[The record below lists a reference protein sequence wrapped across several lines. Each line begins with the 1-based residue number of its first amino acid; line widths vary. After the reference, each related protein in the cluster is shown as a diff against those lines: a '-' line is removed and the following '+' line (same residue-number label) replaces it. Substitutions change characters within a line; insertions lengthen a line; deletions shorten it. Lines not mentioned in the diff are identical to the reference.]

1 MNPDCGCADM
11 STILDA
17 LRRAEAERGRGAVP
31 GLHAQSL
38 HTGGLAAGA
47 AGEGAARWRLPLLA
61 AAAGLAVLGAAVW
74 WLQPSLR
81 APGAGDSGT
90 SAAAPAVVG
99 ARSVPAPAPATTEPS
114 PALLPAVPA
123 VPTVAMPPAP
133 PPPVATAAA
142 AATDTLST
150 APVSTPV
157 PAPTTTARSPSPAT
171 PTGPSVPAP
180 SAAPSQASLP
190 APVPLAALTPD
201 QRRQWPPLNIGGSV
215 YSDNAASRFVIAN
228 GQIVREGEAAAP
240 GVTVERIGPRGAVLR
255 WGQLRVEVPL

>member
-1 MNPDCGCADM
+1 M

-31 GLHAQSL
+31 GLHAQSMPAGGPPAAAAGEGEGRWRL
-38 HTGGLAAGA
+38 RLLAAAGGLAALGMA
-47 AGEGAARWRLPLLA
+47 IWLLRPTLLGQVAGVSGIST
-61 AAAGLAVLGAAVW
+61 AV
-74 WLQPSLR
+74 
-81 APGAGDSGT
+81 PGVADAS
-90 SAAAPAVVG
+90 
-99 ARSVPAPAPATTEPS
+99 PAPALAAERS
-114 PALLPAVPA
+114 PAISPA
-123 VPTVAMPPAP
+123 VPTVPMPPAP
-133 PPPVATAAA
+133 LPAPPPPPSPAPAPPVATAAA
-142 AATDTLST
+142 PATTAATAAA
-150 APVSTPV
+150 AP
-157 PAPTTTARSPSPAT
+157 A
-171 PTGPSVPAP
+171 PAP
-180 SAAPSQASLP
+180 SAPPSPTSLP